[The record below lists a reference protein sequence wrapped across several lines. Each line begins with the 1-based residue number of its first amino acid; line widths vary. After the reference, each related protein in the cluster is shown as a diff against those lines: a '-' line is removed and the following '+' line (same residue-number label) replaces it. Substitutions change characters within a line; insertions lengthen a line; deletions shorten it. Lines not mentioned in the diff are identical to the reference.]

1 MKRMKIYLDNCS
13 YNRPF
18 DEQASLVVRFE
29 TDAKLRI
36 QELIKN
42 GELELVWSF
51 VLDYENNANPFKEVK
66 SKIAEWK
73 RLASIDCDYSDII
86 QQRAAA
92 LMKLGLRQMDASH
105 IACAIFAG
113 AECFIT
119 TDKKILNKHITDIK
133 VINPI
138 DFIREYPNDQ

>member
-1 MKRMKIYLDNCS
+1 MKIYLDNCS

-18 DEQASLVVRFE
+18 DEQSSLVVRFE

-51 VLDYENNANPFKEVK
+51 ILDYENNANPFEEVK

-73 RLASIDCDYSDII
+73 RLASVDCDYSDMVE
-86 QQRAAA
+86 QKAAV

-105 IACAIFAG
+105 IACAVLAG
-113 AECFIT
+113 ADCFIT
-119 TDKKILNKHITDIK
+119 TDRKILNKHITDIK
-133 VINPI
+133 TVNPI
-138 DFIREYPNDQ
+138 DFIREYVNDQ

>member
-1 MKRMKIYLDNCS
+1 MKIYLDNCS

-18 DEQASLVVRFE
+18 DEQSSLVVQFE

-51 VLDYENNANPFKEVK
+51 ILDYENNANPFEEVK

-73 RLASIDCDYSDII
+73 QLASVDCDYSDMIE
-86 QQRAAA
+86 QKAAA

-105 IACAIFAG
+105 IACAVLAG
-113 AECFIT
+113 ADCFIT
-119 TDKKILNKHITDIK
+119 TDRKILNKHITDIK
-133 VINPI
+133 TVNPM
-138 DFIREYPNDQ
+138 DFIREYSNDQ